1 MAMTLEEL
9 ETIRYLDSEITAVQ
23 REIEG
28 LYNTYHSPAL
38 NKTGSAPQHP
48 GDPTAQT
55 VQKIIA
61 LQKKY
66 NTMLT
71 QMADHRDQINIWL
84 CGLSDPEIKSI
95 IRWHYMCGK
104 SWKQTSGLIYGLNG
118 YDFNARKVVMR
129 YFGKEK

>member
-1 MAMTLEEL
+1 MTLEEL
-9 ETIRYLDSEITAVQ
+9 ETTRYLDSEITAVQ

-38 NKTGSAPQHP
+38 GKTGSASQHP

-66 NTMLT
+66 NVMLT

-84 CGLSDPEIKSI
+84 CGLADPEIKSI
-95 IRWHYMCGK
+95 IRWHYLCGK
-104 SWKQTSGLIYGLNG
+104 TWNRTSGLVYGNNN
-118 YDFNARKVVMR
+118 YYNARKAVMR

>member
-1 MAMTLEEL
+1 M
-9 ETIRYLDSEITAVQ
+9 RYLDSEITAVQ

-38 NKTGSAPQHP
+38 SKTGSASQHP

-55 VQKIIA
+55 VKKIIR
-61 LQKKY
+61 LQEKY
-66 NTMLT
+66 NAMLNE
-71 QMADHRDQINIWL
+71 MADRRDRINVWL
-84 CGLSDPEIKSI
+84 CEETNPEVKSI

-104 SWKQTSGLIYGLNG
+104 SWKHTSGLVYGGNG
-118 YDFNARKVVMR
+118 YDFNARKVIMR

>member
-1 MAMTLEEL
+1 MTLEEL
-9 ETIRYLDSEITAVQ
+9 ETMRYLDSEITAVQ
-23 REIEG
+23 RAIDG
-28 LYNTYHSPAL
+28 LYNAYHSPAL
-38 NKTGSAPQHP
+38 SKTGSASQHP

-95 IRWHYMCGK
+95 IRWHYLCGK
-104 SWKQTSGLIYGLNG
+104 TWNRTSGLVYGNNN
-118 YDFNARKVVMR
+118 YYNARKAVMR